1 MAVDRIVLGSG
12 KLYID
17 EISATAGVYTIPA
30 DATIETDAKLLGYIQ
45 GGATLEYTP
54 TFYTVKDDLGIV
66 SKRFLTEESVT
77 FKSGILTWNGNV
89 LDKLCSTAT
98 VDETTAGKRT
108 VKIGG
113 IDNFDDQ
120 MYILRFVHKDEEN
133 GDNDVM
139 SRLTLVGSNT
149 AGFELQFVPDSE
161 TVINAEFECVPGVG
175 SKGTLIVY
183 TEDDA
188 SVTV

>member
-12 KLYID
+12 KLYI
-17 EISATAGVYTIPA
+17 SSVTASGGVYTIPA
-30 DATIETDAKLLGYIQ
+30 DNTIEADANLLGYIQ

-54 TFYTVKDDLGIV
+54 TFYTVKDDLGLV

-98 VDETTAGKRT
+98 VDETVTGKRT
-108 VKIGG
+108 VTIGG

-120 MYILRFVHKDEEN
+120 MYILRFVHKDEEA
-133 GDNDVM
+133 GENDVM
-139 SRLTLVGSNT
+139 SRLTVVGSNT

-175 SKGTLIVY
+175 TQGTLIVY
-183 TEDDA
+183 TEDDS
-188 SVTV
+188 SVA